1 MRRNMGESRFVW
13 DDDKAD
19 ANFEKHGVTF
29 DEAMEVFEDPNR
41 ANEKDEREDH
51 GEERWKTIEVVSKPL
66 LRVCSRPSAVSGW
79 VSYLVCLQSLTP
91 EPATA
96 GRSLC
101 LRQVAKPAGFATGSI
116 GTTRDGNKTLV
127 VVYSQRPENGEGT
140 TRIISAWSVGDR
152 GRRRYGYRG
161 AKTE

>member
-1 MRRNMGESRFVW
+1 MMRRNMGESRFVW

-19 ANFEKHGVTF
+19 TNFEKHGVTF
-29 DEAMEVFEDPNR
+29 DEAMEVFEDPNC

-51 GEERWKTIEVVSKPL
+51 GEERWK
-66 LRVCSRPSAVSGW
+66 AV
-79 VSYLVCLQSLTP
+79 
-91 EPATA
+91 
-96 GRSLC
+96 
-101 LRQVAKPAGFATGSI
+101 

-127 VVYSQRPENGEGT
+127 VVYSQRLENGEGT
-140 TRIISAWSVGDR
+140 TRLISAWSVGDR